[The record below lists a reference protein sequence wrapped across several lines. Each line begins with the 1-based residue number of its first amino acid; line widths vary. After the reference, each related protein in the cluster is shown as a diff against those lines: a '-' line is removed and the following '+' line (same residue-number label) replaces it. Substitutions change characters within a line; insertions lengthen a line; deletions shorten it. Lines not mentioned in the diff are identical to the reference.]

1 MRLVVNRCLRHKN
14 GRWRCEF
21 VKLDDGGRVIGSIES
36 FLSPNSGA
44 NNASEAIEAILNR
57 IRRNAWEWE
66 GKPRYIEIQEVKGK
80 AYEVTEDEV
89 RDVGSHQIKPENSQ
103 GGTR

>member
-1 MRLVVNRCLRHKN
+1 MRLVVNRCLRHNN

-21 VKLDDGGRVIGSIES
+21 VKLDDEGRMIGSIES
-36 FLSPNSGA
+36 FLSPDSGA
-44 NNASEAIEAILNR
+44 NSANEAIEAILNR

-80 AYEVTEDEV
+80 AYEVTENEV
-89 RDVGSHQIKPENSQ
+89 RDVGFHKFEEKN
-103 GGTR
+103 RN